1 MYSCELGLNVN
12 RSTSENM
19 SVWRSVVGAATGR
32 DIKLR
37 SRARLSFPLLFANAM
52 KNPVLLLDVPRDDG
66 SAVGGA
72 AC

>member
-1 MYSCELGLNVN
+1 
-12 RSTSENM
+12 M
-19 SVWRSVVGAATGR
+19 SVWRGVVGAATGR